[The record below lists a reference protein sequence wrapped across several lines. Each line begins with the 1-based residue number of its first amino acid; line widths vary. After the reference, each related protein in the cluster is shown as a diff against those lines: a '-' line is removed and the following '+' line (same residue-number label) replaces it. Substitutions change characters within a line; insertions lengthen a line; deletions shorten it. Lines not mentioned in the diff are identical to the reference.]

1 MCAVSKVLCF
11 TLSFNLF
18 ELNLVM
24 VYSSFSKAQIRRF
37 NNWKMMNVAGDR
49 KFSQWRGS
57 VIDSIV
63 GAFLT
68 QNASDNAS
76 R

>member
-1 MCAVSKVLCF
+1 
-11 TLSFNLF
+11 
-18 ELNLVM
+18 M
-24 VYSSFSKAQIRRF
+24 VYSSFNKAQIRRF